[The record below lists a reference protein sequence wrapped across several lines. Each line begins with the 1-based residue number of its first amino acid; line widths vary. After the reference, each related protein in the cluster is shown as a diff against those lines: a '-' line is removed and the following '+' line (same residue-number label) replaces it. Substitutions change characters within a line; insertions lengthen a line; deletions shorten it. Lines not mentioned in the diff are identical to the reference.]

1 MKRLTLKQINTILVI
16 TYGIGILL
24 FILWVSRFTGA
35 EGRWIEENKD
45 AIQEYDVQVV
55 ECYKERQRDLYYQIT
70 VEFSDGQQMHVES
83 SYAKEGTV
91 KFYSITDEENTYYGF
106 TRQSLFS
113 EIHPYSENLFLVVS
127 AILMIAPFALYSYLR
142 VTYGY
147 GAIFTGK
154 RNKFI

>member
-16 TYGIGILL
+16 TYAIGILL
-24 FILWVSRFTGA
+24 FFVWVARFMGA
-35 EGRWIEENKD
+35 KNRWLEENKN
-45 AIQEYDVQVV
+45 AIQEYDVRVV
-55 ECYKERQRDLYYQIT
+55 ECYKERQRDLNYQIT

-91 KFYSITDEENTYYGF
+91 KFYSITYEGNTYYGF
-106 TRQSLFS
+106 TRELLFS
-113 EIHPYSENLFLVVS
+113 DTHALFENLFLVVS

-142 VTYGY
+142 ITYGY
-147 GAIFTGK
+147 GAIFTKK